1 MYTTILFDLDGTLT
15 DSGLGITMSVQYAL
29 SKFDIAVDTLDELT
43 PFIGPPLQQS
53 FMDFFALTAEQ
64 SLEAIQYYREYFSTN
79 GIFEN
84 RVYEGIP
91 ELLNTLVTNDA
102 TLAIATA
109 KPTVFAEK
117 IIDHFKLSHYFK
129 TIVGSTLDHTRTAKK
144 DIIAHA
150 MHVLGCDTATTVM
163 IGDRTHDIV
172 GAQKNNIASVGVL
185 YGYGSAEELT
195 MAAPNTIVENVP
207 QLSSVLVPQKLVGS
221 KLR

>member
-15 DSGLGITMSVQYAL
+15 DSGLGITKSVQYAL
-29 SKFDIAVDTLDELT
+29 SKFDIAIDTLDELN

-53 FMDFFALTAEQ
+53 FMDFFAFTAEQ
-64 SLEAIQYYREYFSTN
+64 SLEAIQYYREYFSTK

-84 RVYEGIP
+84 RVYENIP

-117 IIDHFKLSHYFK
+117 IIDHFKLSHHFK
-129 TIVGSTLDHTRTAKK
+129 TIVGSTLDNTRTAKK

-163 IGDRTHDIV
+163 IGDRKHDIV

-185 YGYGSAEELT
+185 YGYGSAKELT
-195 MAAPNTIVENVP
+195 MAAPNVIVENVP
-207 QLSSVLVPQKLVGS
+207 QLSSVLVP
-221 KLR
+221 